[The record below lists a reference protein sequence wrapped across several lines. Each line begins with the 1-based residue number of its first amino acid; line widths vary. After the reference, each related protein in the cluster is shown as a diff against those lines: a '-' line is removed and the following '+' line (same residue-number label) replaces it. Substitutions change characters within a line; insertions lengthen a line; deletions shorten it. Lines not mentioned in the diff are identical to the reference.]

1 LAYDRITREYQK
13 NAVNGASPLQLV
25 VMLYDGAL
33 KHMESG
39 RRAMAHGDRDKQNAS
54 LQKAQKIIMELM
66 SCLDMNEGGEIAKN
80 LLSLYSYVLN
90 ELVVGNMTDDSEALD
105 RCMKVLTDLRASWK
119 QIQDSLK
126 ANTPPEAETKL
137 AA

>member
-1 LAYDRITREYQK
+1 MAYERITREYQK
-13 NAVNGASPLQLV
+13 NAVNGSSPLQLV

-33 KHMESG
+33 KHMEAG
-39 RRAMAHGDRDKQNAS
+39 RKAMAHGDRDKQNAN

-66 SCLDMNEGGEIAKN
+66 SCLDMKEGGEIAKN

-90 ELVVGNMTDDSEALD
+90 ELVVGNMADDSEAID
-105 RCMKVLTDLRASWK
+105 RCMKVLGDLRESWR
-119 QIQDSLK
+119 QIQDSLQ
-126 ANTPPEAETKL
+126 AGPAEEKPL

>member
-1 LAYDRITREYQK
+1 
-13 NAVNGASPLQLV
+13 
-25 VMLYDGAL
+25 MLYDGAL
-33 KHMESG
+33 KHMEAG
-39 RRAMAHGDRDKQNAS
+39 RKAMAFGDRDKQNAN

-90 ELVVGNMTDDSEALD
+90 ELVVGNMTDDSEAIE
-105 RCMKVLTDLRASWK
+105 RCMKVLGDLRESWR
-119 QIQDSLK
+119 QIQESLQSST
-126 ANTPPEAETKL
+126 AAEKPL